1 MKDMY
6 TENYKIIL
14 KEVKEDIIKWKDILC
29 SWIGRTNI
37 VEISMTPKAIYRFNA
52 ILIKI
57 SVTFFTEIE
66 QKILKLMWN
75 KKRTQTHLNAQ

>member
-1 MKDMY
+1 MY

-37 VEISMTPKAIYRFNA
+37 VEISMTSKAIYRFNA